1 MGRLDGKYA
10 LVTGA
15 GGGIGRSIALLF
27 AREGARVAVA
37 DRDRAAAEETLLQI
51 ERQGGSGAACVG
63 DVGKVECVAQIFL
76 EVERRF
82 KSLHILVN
90 NAGIVRRSLLQNL
103 REEDWDAVMAT
114 NLKSAVLCTQ
124 KALPLLKRQP
134 GGKVINLASVEAFR
148 HTRKMSAYAASKGGL
163 ASLSRTLA
171 LELAPYKIHVN
182 YICPGLIRTDM
193 TSRYLSRWLFRR
205 YMEYATPLKR
215 VGEPEDVAKVA
226 LFLAS
231 SDSDFITGE
240 GITVDGGLTLKLF

>member
-37 DRDRAAAEETLLQI
+37 DRDRAAAEETLRQI

-63 DVGKVECVAQIFL
+63 DVSKAESVAQLFL

-82 KSLHILVN
+82 KALHILVN

-114 NLKSAVLCTQ
+114 NLKSAVLCTK
-124 KALPLLKRQP
+124 KALSLLKRQP
-134 GGKVINLASVEAFR
+134 GSKVINLASVEAFR
-148 HTRKMSAYAASKGGL
+148 HTRKMSAYAASKGAL

-171 LELAPYKIHVN
+171 LELAPHKIHVN

-240 GITVDGGLTLKLF
+240 GITVDGGLGLKLF

>member
-10 LVTGA
+10 LVTGV
-15 GGGIGRSIALLF
+15 GSGIGKGIALLF

-37 DRDRAAAEETLLQI
+37 DRDRAAAEQTLLEI
-51 ERQGGSGAACVG
+51 ERQGGSGMVCVG
-63 DVGKVECVAQIFL
+63 DVSQAGQVAQL
-76 EVERRF
+76 LMEVERQF

-124 KALPLLKRQP
+124 KALRLLKRQP
-134 GGKVINLASVEAFR
+134 GGKIINIASVEAFR
-148 HTRKMSAYAASKGGL
+148 HTRKMSAYAASKGAL
-163 ASLSRTLA
+163 ASLSRSLA
-171 LELAPYKIHVN
+171 LELAPHKIHVN
-182 YICPGLIRTDM
+182 YICPGLIRTEM
-193 TSRYLSRWLFRR
+193 TNRYLSRWVFRK

-231 SDSDFITGE
+231 ADSDFITGQ